1 MASSR
6 GLIAINNVANS
17 SKQNSF
23 GTFTNLGLNSLIIA
37 ARVINIVL
45 DETNPRFKLTYLV
58 KQLLFLIFLVFCLF
72 E

>member
-23 GTFTNLGLNSLIIA
+23 GTFTNLGLNGLIISG
-37 ARVINIVL
+37 RVISIVL
-45 DETNPRFKLTYLV
+45 DEAHPRF
-58 KQLLFLIFLVFCLF
+58 
-72 E
+72 